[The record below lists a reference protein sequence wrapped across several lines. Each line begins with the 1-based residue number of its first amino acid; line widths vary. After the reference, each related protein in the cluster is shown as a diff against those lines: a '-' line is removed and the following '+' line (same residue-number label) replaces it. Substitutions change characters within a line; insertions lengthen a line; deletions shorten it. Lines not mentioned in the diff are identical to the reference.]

1 MGRSSKG
8 AIIMDKKK
16 TDSLG
21 RKRLPNEDYSQ
32 QGGWRQPKHIVWT
45 CKVCSRAWNVTSR
58 SDRYDSKC
66 RQCGTRNSILLR
78 RPNSFYPGR
87 KRVTKFRY
95 YPSAEEAE
103 FVARR
108 RNEQWMRRRT
118 KKGYGTDTF
127 VKAKDLNK
135 KRSDR

>member
-1 MGRSSKG
+1 MSHTP
-8 AIIMDKKK
+8 DPKKY
-16 TDSLG
+16 DPLG
-21 RKRLPNEDYSQ
+21 RKRLAPEAYAQ
-32 QGGWRQPKHIVWT
+32 HGGWRHEQHIVWT
-45 CKVCSRAWNVTSR
+45 CKVCSRAWNVTSK
-58 SDRYDSKC
+58 SERYDSKC